1 MTRDELR
8 AQMLSRISADYDK
21 SEGEFFYDAIDPVAI
36 ELEKSY
42 EAQGGILDN
51 AFVGTAAGEYLD
63 RKCAELGIVRRAA
76 TKSTG
81 QVEIT
86 GAQGA
91 AIPKGA
97 LVATEL
103 VSFVIAEEKTIGA
116 GGAVSVQVECTE
128 YGSIGNVPAS
138 TIKYFPVTLEGLTA
152 ATNPAPFVNGFDAE
166 TDESMRERYK
176 LKATAPAT
184 SGNKAH
190 YELWAKE
197 VTGVGGAKVFP
208 LWDGAGTVKIII
220 CNANK
225 RAADGELIGQVE
237 AHIEKERPI
246 GASVTIESASEK
258 AISITATIVLAHG
271 VDIGQ
276 VKTAL
281 EDALTNYFM
290 DAAFVDSYIS
300 YAKIG
305 SILYDVYGV
314 ADYSALK
321 VNGGTGNV
329 MLTETE
335 MPALGTVVLT

>member
-36 ELEKSY
+36 ELAKSY
-42 EAQGGILDN
+42 EEQGGILDN
-51 AFVGTAAGEYLD
+51 AFVGTATGANLD
-63 RKCAELGIVRRAA
+63 RKCAELGIMRRAA

-91 AIPKGA
+91 TIPKGA

-103 VSFVIAEEKTIGA
+103 VNFIILEDKVVGDE
-116 GGAVSVQVECTE
+116 AVLVECVDFGTV
-128 YGSIGNVPAS
+128 GNVPAN
-138 TIKYFPVTLEGLTA
+138 TVKFFPVTLEGLTA
-152 ATNPAPFVNGFDAE
+152 VTNHEPFTSGYNEE

-237 AHIEKERPI
+237 THIEKERPI

-281 EDALTNYFM
+281 EDTLTNYFM

-335 MPALGTVVLT
+335 IPALGTVVLT